1 YAVFA
6 GLLALLCPAFL
17 PAQSPPALKVLFLGD
32 NGHHRPADRFRELQ
46 PAMAKRNIDIT
57 YTDKPDALDPKILS
71 KYDGLI
77 VYANIDE
84 ITPAQ
89 EKALLEFVESGKGFI
104 PLHCASYCFRNSQ
117 KYVDLVGA
125 QFLRHGTGTFR
136 TTLAD
141 VEHPILKGFQSFSS
155 WDETYV
161 HTKHNE
167 KDRTVLEYR
176 DEANPA
182 RQGWGGKE
190 PWTWV
195 RTQGKGRVFYTAWGH
210 DQRTWTHPGF
220 QNLVER
226 GIRWAC
232 GQDPTVVAA
241 YFDKPEM
248 TKLRTDVK
256 PFEYVPAKV
265 PFYPPSTRWGVT
277 SDPLTKMQKPLSTE
291 ESMKHFVT
299 PVGFEVK
306 LWVDETK
313 FGGGKPICMAWDE
326 QGRLWVAL
334 TVDYPNNK
342 QPEGEGHD
350 RIVICEDTKGAGV
363 CDKVTVFAEK
373 LSIPTSILP
382 CFGGVIVHQAPHT
395 LFLKDTTGNGKAD
408 FKQILFTGWGVNDTH
423 AGPSNLRYGL
433 DNWIYGIVG
442 YAGYRGEVAGERLSF
457 SQGFYRFKI
466 EPSPQRKQGELRVT
480 KLEFLRSTSNNSWG
494 VGFNEEGQLFGS
506 TANGCP
512 IVHMPI
518 PNRYYEKVRGLAPT
532 VLRNIAPD
540 NHFEP
545 ITDKVRQVDFHGGF
559 TAAAGCG
566 IYTAR
571 TYPKEYWN
579 RTAFV
584 CEPTGHLVATFEL
597 TPDGASYKARYGW
610 NLLASDDEWSAPIMA
625 EVGPDGNVWVIDW
638 YNFIVQHNPT
648 PPGFKTGKG
657 AAYETDLRDKT
668 HGRIYRIVYTGAKPE
683 KPMTL
688 KDATP
693 EKLVETLKNP
703 NMMWRLQAQRLL
715 VERGKDDVLP
725 ALAELAQQK
734 SGDEIGPGHA
744 IQTVDGLIKED
755 FDLLD
760 TGLQGSPFRDRKT
773 LPAILDHKS
782 LAARLSA
789 LRLYTRYPFGGIVMA
804 RLLDEQTFKSADP
817 EFQLALLLAIS
828 DAVTRE
834 RYLGPPPIEPEP
846 SDGARLA
853 ALLTSEAML
862 HDRALLD
869 AFSIVAQ
876 VRSSQFLVD
885 LPQKRALP
893 EQSLQIIERA
903 AADYISSSERPNVVA
918 FLISRLLAKMPE
930 FDVSVNERIVNGLA
944 SGLRVKEK
952 VPLTEEEQ
960 EAIKKLL
967 PSLRAA
973 SRGKLIRLASAL
985 GVQGFDAQLAEI
997 AKTSLS
1003 TALDAKA
1010 TDDSRV
1016 DAIRQY
1022 VELRDLDAATV
1033 EQLLATITPQSSP
1046 QFTSGVLDAIASRP
1060 SADVAPALL
1069 KRLAAWPPSART
1081 AAVRVL
1087 LGRTDFIR
1095 VLLDGIEKGQVQL
1108 SDLALE
1114 QREALAAH
1122 SDRRIAARAKALL
1135 AKGGGLPDP
1144 DRQKVIDAFLPNLK
1158 KTGDPVAGKL
1168 VFKNNCAKCHRHSG
1182 EGEQIGPDLSGVAV
1196 HPKEHLLIDILDPS
1210 RSVEGNFRVYRVEM
1224 KDGRTFSGLL
1234 ASETKSTIE
1243 LVDAETK
1250 RHVLQRSEIEELQA
1264 SPKSL
1269 MPEGF
1274 EKQLKP
1280 EDLVNLLEFLTQKGK
1295 YLPLPLDKAATVV
1308 STKGMFYSEDAPAE
1322 RLIFQDWSP
1331 KTFEGIPF
1339 TLVDPQKDQKKNVI
1353 LLYGPQGTIP
1363 PKMPKSVEVQ
1373 CNTSAKA
1380 IHLLSGV
1387 SGWGYPYSE
1396 KGSVS
1401 MIVRLHYAG
1410 GKTEDHSLQNGEH
1423 LADYIRR
1430 VDVPESKFAFALR
1443 GQQIR
1448 YLAIKPGKPD
1458 VIEKI
1463 EFVKG
1468 PDQTAPVVMAVTVE
1482 TGP

>member
-1 YAVFA
+1 MSRYAMFA
-6 GLLALLCPAFL
+6 GLLALLCPAFT
-17 PAQSPPALKVLFLGD
+17 PAQTPPALKILFLGD
-32 NGHHRPADRFRELQ
+32 NGHHRPADRFRDLQ
-46 PAMAKRNIDIT
+46 PVMAKRNIDIT

-84 ITPAQ
+84 ISPSQ
-89 EKALLEFVESGKGFI
+89 EKALLDFVEGGKGFI

-125 QFLRHGTGTFR
+125 QFKSHNTGTFR
-136 TTLAD
+136 TTIANPD
-141 VEHPILKGFQSFSS
+141 HPVMKGFGGFSS

-176 DEANPA
+176 EE
-182 RQGWGGKE
+182 GGKKE

-232 GQDPTVVAA
+232 GQGPGVVPA
-241 YFDKPEM
+241 YSDKSDTADKSDKPFKPEM
-248 TKLRTDVK
+248 TKLPKNLK

-265 PFYPPSTRWGVT
+265 PFYPPSTRWGTT

-299 PVGFEVK
+299 PVGFEEK

-313 FGGGKPICMAWDE
+313 LGGGKPICMAWDE

-350 RIVICEDTKGAGV
+350 RIVICEDTTGSGV
-363 CDKVTVFAEK
+363 CDKVTTFAEK

-395 LFLKDTTGNGKAD
+395 LFLKDTTGSGKANV
-408 FKQILFTGWGVNDTH
+408 KQILFTGWGISDTH

-442 YAGYRGEVAGERLSF
+442 YSAFRGTVAGERLSF
-457 SQGFYRFKI
+457 SQGFYRFQVYRETDDRLKV
-466 EPSPQRKQGELRVT
+466 S

-518 PNRYYEKVRGLAPT
+518 PNRYYEKVRGLAPS

-545 ITDKVRQVDFHGGF
+545 ITDKVRQVDWHGGF

-566 IYTAR
+566 LYTAR

-597 TPDGASYKARYGW
+597 SPDGASYKARYGW

-648 PPGFKTGKG
+648 PPGFRTGKG
-657 AAYETDLRDKT
+657 AAYETDLRDKQ

-688 KDATP
+688 KNAKP

-703 NMMWRLQAQRLL
+703 NMLWRMQAQRLL
-715 VERGKDDVLP
+715 LQKALDLPEETKKEVLTALYALANDQSVDEVGLNAGAIHALRVAGLPPYSLPNYGPPAEIVRLLVHKSPGVRIAAIQQCDPILLGRLGDGIDDLKLFPSDPKTELAFLLALCDGPHPSNYIDVHLGRVTNAATLRDPVLKDALTLAAIAKGETFFRDYVGMATDNKDLSDQTLGVIRMVAQNIASQARPPSGILKVLTKTDSKVRDAIISGLARSWPRDKPVELDQGAQATLKELLGQLP
-725 ALAELAQQK
+725 APTRA
-734 SGDEIGPGHA
+734 
-744 IQTVDGLIKED
+744 T
-755 FDLLD
+755 LL
-760 TGLQGSPFRDRKT
+760 
-773 LPAILDHKS
+773 
-782 LAARLSA
+782 
-789 LRLYTRYPFGGIVMA
+789 
-804 RLLDEQTFKSADP
+804 
-817 EFQLALLLAIS
+817 
-828 DAVTRE
+828 
-834 RYLGPPPIEPEP
+834 
-846 SDGARLA
+846 RLA
-853 ALLTSEAML
+853 ATWGVKG
-862 HDRALLD
+862 LD
-869 AFSIVAQ
+869 
-876 VRSSQFLVD
+876 
-885 LPQKRALP
+885 
-893 EQSLQIIERA
+893 
-903 AADYISSSERPNVVA
+903 
-918 FLISRLLAKMPE
+918 
-930 FDVSVNERIVNGLA
+930 
-944 SGLRVKEK
+944 
-952 VPLTEEEQ
+952 T
-960 EAIKKLL
+960 
-967 PSLRAA
+967 
-973 SRGKLIRLASAL
+973 
-985 GVQGFDAQLAEI
+985 QLAEI
-997 AKTSLS
+997 AKTTLA

-1010 TDDSRV
+1010 TDDSRI
-1016 DAIRQY
+1016 DAVRQY

-1033 EQLLATITPQSSP
+1033 DQLLGLITPQSSP
-1046 QFTSGVLDAIASRP
+1046 QFTSGLLEAMASRP

-1069 KRLAAWPPSART
+1069 KRLAAWPPSARKS
-1081 AAVRVL
+1081 AVGVL

-1095 VLLDGIEKGQVQL
+1095 VLLDGIEKGQAQL
-1108 SDLALE
+1108 SDLALD

-1144 DRQKVIDAFLPNLK
+1144 DRQKVIDEFLPNLK

-1182 EGEQIGPDLSGVAV
+1182 EGEQIGPDLTGMSV

-1210 RSVEGNFRVYRVEM
+1210 RSVEGNYRVYRVEM

-1234 ASETKSTIE
+1234 ASETKTTIE

-1250 RHVLQRSEIEELQA
+1250 RHVLQRSEIDELQA
-1264 SPKSL
+1264 SNKSL

-1295 YLPLPLDKAATVV
+1295 YVPLPIDKVATVV
-1308 STKGMFYSEDAPAE
+1308 STKGMFYSEDAPGE

-1331 KTFEGIPF
+1331 KTFDGIPF
-1339 TLVDPQKDQKKNVI
+1339 TLVDPQKDQKKNII
-1353 LLYGPQGTIP
+1353 LLYGPNGTIP
-1363 PKMPKSVEVQ
+1363 PKMPKSVSVA

-1387 SGWGYPYSE
+1387 SGWGYPYSNE
-1396 KGSVS
+1396 HSVS

-1410 GKTEDHSLQNGEH
+1410 GKTEDHQLKNGEQF
-1423 LADYIRR
+1423 ADYIRR
-1430 VDVPESKFAFALR
+1430 VDVPDSKFAFALR

-1448 YLAIKPGKPD
+1448 YFAITPKSKD

-1482 TGP
+1482 TQ